1 MHVGTLMFQWT
12 VCLSNILSTT
22 GDLFKPVIIM
32 LSLLTIIIQGW
43 LSEGLS
49 QFGPL
54 KQNVRLFLGFLGEKL
69 SHSLDFGAQAPHRP
83 PTPTLLWVRGV
94 GAAGS
99 HFVTVRIASQGQS
112 WLAEWDRSE
121 RMAEKPKSGRC
132 ISAFRRISV
141 GVGGSVCWGRGEL
154 GCLVGWQSFVLYQT
168 FIENFLIPLC

>member
-1 MHVGTLMFQWT
+1 MHVCTRILTFQWT
-12 VCLSNILSTT
+12 VCLSDILSTT

-54 KQNVRLFLGFLGEKL
+54 KLNARLFLGFLGEKL
-69 SHSLDFGAQAPHRP
+69 SHSLERLWCSSFTSAP
-83 PTPTLLWVRGV
+83 PTPTLLWVRGL

-112 WLAEWDRSE
+112 WLTEWDRSE
-121 RMAEKPKSGRC
+121 RMAEKPRIGRC
-132 ISAFRRISV
+132 ISTFRRISV
-141 GVGGSVCWGRGEL
+141 GVGGGVC
-154 GCLVGWQSFVLYQT
+154 
-168 FIENFLIPLC
+168 